1 MALTFLFSKLPVI
14 TEDPFLKYRPFPE
27 NPSNEI
33 VKHWHEIAVSF
44 VFYCLVQLLSKPVF
58 TVIMGSKY
66 TKLSRGTK
74 VNFDVHVTSM
84 VQCFISI
91 ALLIPHLN
99 NPHLA
104 NRHADP
110 VNSLLGKTD
119 FGGLACALTV
129 GYFIWDIYVCVRYF
143 SLFGVG
149 FLFHGIAAMYAFL
162 SGLFPYGQPWA
173 GAFLAFEFST
183 PFVNLNWF
191 ASKLPAG
198 TFSDKF
204 VIINGLL
211 LMATFF
217 IVRILWGFYAVYQ
230 FALDIRYSLDIVSK
244 ALPYTLLGLN
254 FLLDCLNVFWFYKMV
269 MIAKKKAGGSKSTRQ
284 ASVDVGKKVE

>member
-1 MALTFLFSKLPVI
+1 
-14 TEDPFLKYRPFPE
+14 
-27 NPSNEI
+27 
-33 VKHWHEIAVSF
+33 
-44 VFYCLVQLLSKPVF
+44 
-58 TVIMGSKY
+58 MGSKY

-162 SGLFPYGQPWA
+162 SGSSLTDNHGLVHFWHSNSV
-173 GAFLAFEFST
+173 LHLSI
-183 PFVNLNWF
+183 
-191 ASKLPAG
+191 S
-198 TFSDKF
+198 
-204 VIINGLL
+204 IGLL
-211 LMATFF
+211 PNCQQELSVT
-217 IVRILWGFYAVYQ
+217 
-230 FALDIRYSLDIVSK
+230 SL
-244 ALPYTLLGLN
+244 
-254 FLLDCLNVFWFYKMV
+254 
-269 MIAKKKAGGSKSTRQ
+269 
-284 ASVDVGKKVE
+284 